1 MDGLHLVRDQL
12 FDSNSVSSYRS
23 SWPFFDFPSPPSP
36 LKMNVIGDG
45 EVTVALGMDFIP
57 KKVYTE
63 PIYRG
68 IFVEKT
74 IREVDPFSGEMLGEN
89 LLFNNKK
96 VISGTTVRVTIQVS
110 LFPIHIS
117 TLPIQQSPSCTYDD
131 YILSL
136 IVI

>member
-12 FDSNSVSSYRS
+12 FDSNSASSYRS

-74 IREVDPFSGEMLGEN
+74 IREVDPFSGEMRGEN

-110 LFPIHIS
+110 FFPIHIFA
-117 TLPIQQSPSCTYDD
+117 LPSYSVI
-131 YILSL
+131 SL
-136 IVI
+136 MYLR